1 LPRELEILEPILHA
15 LGYEWSNHYV
25 MQNAPQCCW
34 SLVFSENGKAGP
46 VGMTA
51 DEAVKY
57 AVDLAAT
64 RIERY
69 QRQSVKAVETLRTM
83 NEEVVKNLMG

>member
-1 LPRELEILEPILHA
+1 MPRELEILEPILHA

-25 MQNAPQCCW
+25 MQNAPESCW
-34 SLVFSENGKAGP
+34 SLVFTENGKAGP

-51 DEAVKY
+51 DEAAKY
-57 AVDLAAT
+57 VAGLAAV

-69 QRQSVKAVETLRTM
+69 QEGRVKAMESLRALS
-83 NEEVVKNLMG
+83 EEVIKNLMG